1 MSGFSRAMDGRWT
14 GFGRDLVGIWS
25 GYGRDLVGIC
35 HLVSFKWDVGRD
47 LSEIVGKCRDPLCQD
62 TLNLKNVSPAA
73 LIQSTSSFEV
83 SKTS

>member
-1 MSGFSRAMDGRWT
+1 MT
-14 GFGRDLVGIWS
+14 GLVGIWS
-25 GYGRDLVGIC
+25 GYGQDM
-35 HLVSFKWDVGRD
+35 VSFKWDVGRY

-62 TLNLKNVSPAA
+62 TLNLENVSPAA